1 MEESG
6 GAIAVFVKIKDRLRK
21 EGILIMEKMN
31 VLNRPSLVLLSG
43 SLVILY

>member
-6 GAIAVFVKIKDRLRK
+6 DVIAVFTIKDRLRK
-21 EGILIMEKMN
+21 EGILMMEKMN